1 MWRLRPA
8 NKPRSACADAEFADG
23 LGCRFAQSSIVC
35 QAEVII
41 RRKVD
46 ETPACNFYLR
56 ALGTS
61 DFTKMSIQ
69 RSRAQRFQLLRK
81 EILHHKR

>member
-8 NKPRSACADAEFADG
+8 NKPRSACAEFADG

-35 QAEVII
+35 QAEESF
-41 RRKVD
+41 D
-46 ETPACNFYLR
+46 EKLMKRQPAISISC
-56 ALGTS
+56 LGTS